1 MMFLWRLWNERGGVM
16 PFVSIP
22 GMPGRLYVP
31 EERAEYLKKFPGKDC
46 FSCEFC
52 SDDRCRVC
60 RRCRGEKEICSEADQ
75 EL

>member
-1 MMFLWRLWNERGGVM
+1 MKGGGAM

-31 EERAEYLKKFPGKDC
+31 GERAECVKKFPCKDC
-46 FSCEFC
+46 FSCEYC

-60 RRCRGEKEICSEADQ
+60 RGEKETGPEGDQ
-75 EL
+75 GV